1 MRPAADVS
9 QLKMGA
15 HRQSE
20 HKSKL
25 LLQVLFLLGTSFIQK
40 KKKHKKT
47 CTSRYKKKVTRSTE
61 NYYSSIHSNDTFNFA
76 VFSDSDSIA
85 TASRR
90 FLLQR
95 ELLHARATKLRCS
108 NTDPPHTA
116 HLNINALSLLAF
128 YNNCTIMK
136 HAPASFRQSE
146 TV

>member
-40 KKKHKKT
+40 KKTQKNVHFT
-47 CTSRYKKKVTRSTE
+47 VQKKVTRSTE